1 VIELRSQSQNT
12 VLAFRQVV
20 QSGKIAIFRDFL
32 STYLSHEFNR
42 VLEKNPHD
50 KLSIAAAQRIKMLV
64 ASKVNIWGSVSFQSG
79 MPYGFILPFSAA
91 RMLGLT
97 WAPSIWANFRF
108 ITEVTRLSLFRFVKA
123 LLCVLAAPKVP
134 LSPCDE
140 VRICLIDI
148 SAAALNSG
156 TNDEL
161 AHTLENWLRSNYL
174 GGASRIF
181 HSVSAKDRPDTFDRT
196 HVPNFLPFV
205 PRASKIGIISKSFFR
220 IVLCLLSCIVGRWQH
235 LFMIDDWI
243 YSEMVRLADSGQIY
257 DRYIFTFQGS
267 QYRPYWS
274 YLAEEK
280 GGLAVQLNYAA
291 ATVPSLDLRYQDRV
305 ELDTATWNEIIPFS
319 SEFIPVVRKR
329 LGKHI
334 HLPKVVIA
342 SPVYFNDNSEIQVP
356 DFQRPAIA
364 IFDIPPL
371 DERFHVGWMDFHDY
385 SEAEGI
391 DPGFFNRKFLLDAV
405 AIAKANGFQAV
416 MKPKR
421 HNPNI
426 LPSYTDLVAKLV
438 DGGDLLVLP
447 PDMAP
452 SRLLE
457 KCIGSIVWPFSS
469 VGYFSKHSTKMCFY
483 DVAGKFGGRHE
494 ASMGVSLVSSYSDLS
509 SWVGSLSDQENSA
522 KFQTTQTTRKAYF

>member
-1 VIELRSQSQNT
+1 VIELRSQSQNI
-12 VLAFRQVV
+12 VSAFRQVV
-20 QSGKIAIFRDFL
+20 QLGKIAIFRDFL
-32 STYLSHEFNR
+32 SAFLSHEFNR

-50 KLSIAAAQRIKMLV
+50 KMSIATAQRLKTLI
-64 ASKVNIWGSVSFQSG
+64 ASKVNIRGFVRFQSG
-79 MPYGFILPFSAA
+79 MPFGFVLPFSAA

-97 WAPSIWANFRF
+97 LVPSICANLRF
-108 ITEVTRLSLFRFVKA
+108 IAEVIRLSLIRFIKA

-134 LSPCDE
+134 YDACAE
-140 VRICLIDI
+140 TRICLLDI

-156 TNDEL
+156 SNDAT

-174 GGASRIF
+174 SDSSRIF
-181 HSVSAKDRPDTFDRT
+181 HSVLAKDRPNTCNRT
-196 HVPNFLPFV
+196 YVPNFLPFV
-205 PRASKIGIISKSFFR
+205 PRVLKATVIAKSFLR
-220 IVLCLLSCIVGRWQH
+220 LLSCLLSCIAGRWQR

-243 YSEMVRLADSGQIY
+243 YSEIFRLADSSQIY

-291 ATVPSLDLRYQDRV
+291 NTVPSLDQKYQDRDD
-305 ELDTATWNEIIPFS
+305 LNTATWSELIPFS
-319 SEFIPVVRKR
+319 SEFAPVVRKA
-329 LGKHI
+329 LGQRT
-334 HLPKVVIA
+334 HLPKVVTA
-342 SPVYFNDNSEIQVP
+342 SPVYFNDNSGIQLP

-364 IFDIPPL
+364 IFDVAPL

-421 HNPNI
+421 ADPRVLNC
-426 LPSYTDLVAKLV
+426 YTDLVAKLV
-438 DGGDLLVLP
+438 DCGDLLVLP

-457 KCIGSIVWPFSS
+457 KCIGSVVWPFSS

-483 DVAGKFGGRHE
+483 DVAGKFGGWHE
-494 ASMGVSLVSSYSDLS
+494 ASMGVSLVSSYGELS
-509 SWVGSLSDQENSA
+509 SWVESLPNSENSA
-522 KFQTTQTTRKAYF
+522 KFQTQQLARKARS